1 MRENQRRCDHGV
13 RGKKKQRFEN
23 AMLMASNMEE
33 RATNQGI
40 QVALD
45 TGKGKG
51 KCSFLE
57 NLEGVQS
64 G

>member
-1 MRENQRRCDHGV
+1 
-13 RGKKKQRFEN
+13 
-23 AMLMASNMEE
+23 MLTALNIEE
-33 RATNQGI
+33 RAINQGM